1 MLPSRF
7 LIGVDSDGTAF
18 DSMNLKH
25 LEAFIP
31 AALEIWPLSAPAA
44 ECFIRAEKEINL
56 FSETRGIN
64 RFPGLLLAFE
74 RLAGE
79 YPAEAPDCEAL
90 RGYLAGESKYS
101 PRTLSSWLE
110 AHPSPELAKV
120 LAWSQRADE
129 LFARACEGIQPFPG
143 VREAL
148 AEASKSAAVAVVS
161 SAALEGLKKD
171 WQAGGL
177 LPSVDFLMSQEDG
190 SKTAQLQLAMARCD
204 SPVRG
209 LMLGDTD
216 ADGQAAR
223 EAGAD
228 FFRIVPGREAESW
241 RRFRE
246 EILPRFLSGAPLCEV

>member
-1 MLPSRF
+1 M
-7 LIGVDSDGTAF
+7 
-18 DSMNLKH
+18 
-25 LEAFIP
+25 
-31 AALEIWPLSAPAA
+31 
-44 ECFIRAEKEINL
+44 
-56 FSETRGIN
+56 
-64 RFPGLLLAFE
+64 
-74 RLAGE
+74 
-79 YPAEAPDCEAL
+79 
-90 RGYLAGESKYS
+90 
-101 PRTLSSWLE
+101 
-110 AHPSPELAKV
+110 

-246 EILPRFLSGAPLCEV
+246 EILPRFLSGAPLGEA